1 MVTATHQ
8 EIPVDL
14 PAPLAAWAKARPPE
28 AWERAGEALALSRE
42 LGLPD
47 EVALAALTLEED
59 TGDDPWVAEARR
71 LRDLAAQAED
81 ERATLV
87 LSSAEEPTALFVL
100 LIHALLRLRRL
111 KTAPEVERRAGARA
125 AFDLYA
131 PLANRLGLGRIKW
144 ELEDLGLRYAE
155 PQVYAD
161 IARRLEERRTDREA
175 YIARVV
181 AELTEALR
189 EAGIPAQVSGR
200 PKHIYSIWRKMQ
212 RKHKR
217 FEELFDVRAVR
228 VLVDTVD
235 QCYAALSVVH
245 ARWPFIPGEYDDYI
259 AAPKANRYQSLH
271 TAVIGPGG
279 KTLEVQIRTHE
290 MHAHAELGVAAHW
303 RYKEGARAA
312 EGLEQRIQQLRA
324 RLRGEPEPEAP
335 GPVHVLTPK
344 GEVIALPPGATPLDF
359 AYRIHTEVGHRT
371 RGAKVD
377 GRIVPLN
384 TPLKS
389 GQRVELVLA
398 RESAPSRD
406 WLRPENGYLTTAR
419 ARAKVR
425 QWFKQQLRSEHVLAG
440 REALARELAGEAAP
454 PHDALAAAA
463 RRCNLRD
470 VDDLYAAVGRGE
482 LGVRQVANL
491 LRRPPEAE
499 DALPTQGAAPAP
511 EAGRGLVVLGV
522 SDLLTRLAGC
532 CRPLPGDPVRGY
544 ISQGRGVTV
553 HRADC
558 PNLARLDPE
567 RLVDVAWGEADR
579 RLPADIV
586 VRAQDRAGL
595 LRDVSSVLAA
605 LDINV
610 LGANTHSD
618 RRTREAHLRLTL
630 EVADREQ
637 LDRALARLAQIPDV
651 LEARR
656 A

>member
-1 MVTATHQ
+1 MVTATRQH
-8 EIPVDL
+8 IPVDL
-14 PAPLAAWAKARPPE
+14 PAPLAAWAEARPPE
-28 AWERAGEALALSRE
+28 ARERAAEALALSRE

-47 EVALAALTLEED
+47 EVALAALTLDEAS
-59 TGDDPWVAEARR
+59 GDAPLVAEARR

-87 LSSAEEPTALFVL
+87 LSSAEEPAALFVL
-100 LIHALLRLRRL
+100 LIHALLWLRHL
-111 KTAPEVERRAGARA
+111 KTAPEDERRAGAEA
-125 AFDLYA
+125 AFGLYA

-144 ELEDLGLRYAE
+144 ELEDLALRYAE
-155 PQVYAD
+155 PQAYAD
-161 IARRLEERRTDREA
+161 IARRLEERRADREA

-181 AELTEALR
+181 AELTETLH

-271 TAVIGPGG
+271 TAVIGPEG

-344 GEVIALPPGATPLDF
+344 GEVIALPAGATPLDF

-377 GRIVPLN
+377 GRITPLN

-398 RESAPSRD
+398 REPAPSRD
-406 WLRPENGYLTTAR
+406 WLRPEGGYLTTAR

-425 QWFKQQLRSEHVLAG
+425 QWFKQQLRAEHILAG
-440 REALARELAGEAAP
+440 REALARELAGEPPAP
-454 PHDALAAAA
+454 ETLAEAA
-463 RRCNLRD
+463 RRYNFRD

-491 LRRPPEAE
+491 LCRPPETA
-499 DALPTQGAAPAP
+499 DAIATRAPSALPEG
-511 EAGRGLVVLGV
+511 GRGLVVLGV

-567 RLVDVAWGEADR
+567 RLVDVAWGEPDR
-579 RLPADIV
+579 SLPADVI

-618 RRTREAHLRLTL
+618 RRTQEAHLRLTL
-630 EVADREQ
+630 EVAGREQ
-637 LDRALARLAQIPDV
+637 LDQALARLAQIPDV

>member
-1 MVTATHQ
+1 MVTATRQ
-8 EIPVDL
+8 ESPIEL
-14 PAPLAAWAKARPPE
+14 PAPLAAWAEARPPQARE
-28 AWERAGEALALSRE
+28 QAAQALALSRE
-42 LGLPD
+42 LGLSD
-47 EVALAALTLEED
+47 AVALAALALDDETR
-59 TGDDPWVAEARR
+59 DDPLLAEARR
-71 LRDLAAQAED
+71 LRALAAHAEHD
-81 ERATLV
+81 RATLV
-87 LSSAEEPTALFVL
+87 LSSAEEAGALFVL
-100 LIHALLRLRRL
+100 LIHALLELRRL
-111 KTAPEVERRAGARA
+111 KSAPEAERRAAA
-125 AFDLYA
+125 QTAFDFYA

-144 ELEDLGLRYAE
+144 ELEDLALRYAH
-155 PQVYAD
+155 PRDYAD
-161 IARRLEERRTDREA
+161 IARRLEERRADREA
-175 YIARVV
+175 YIRRVMD
-181 AELTEALR
+181 ELHAALA

-212 RKHKR
+212 RKNKR

-271 TAVIGPGG
+271 TAVVGPEG

-312 EGLEQRIQQLRA
+312 EGLERRIQQLRA
-324 RLRGEPEPEAP
+324 RLRGEAEPETA

-377 GRIVPLN
+377 GRITPLN

-398 RESAPSRD
+398 REPAPSRD

-425 QWFKQQLRSEHVLAG
+425 HWFKRQLREEHILAG
-440 REALARELAGEAAP
+440 REALARELAEASP
-454 PHDALAAAA
+454 SEEALTEAA
-463 RRCNLRD
+463 RRYNLRD
-470 VDDLYAAVGRGE
+470 VDDLYAAIGRGE

-491 LRRPPEAE
+491 LRRPPAE
-499 DALPTQGAAPAP
+499 DDAVAPHP
-511 EAGRGLVVLGV
+511 PSGPSEAGRGLVVLGV
-522 SDLLTRLAGC
+522 GDLLTRLAGC

-544 ISQGRGVTV
+544 ISQGRGVVV

-558 PNLARLDPE
+558 PNLARLDAE
-567 RLVDVAWGEADR
+567 RQVEVAWGEPDR
-579 RLPADIV
+579 RLPADV
-586 VRAQDRAGL
+586 LVRAQDRPGL
-595 LRDVSSVLAA
+595 LRDIASVLAA
-605 LDINV
+605 QDINL
-610 LGANTHSD
+610 LGANTHTD
-618 RRTREAHLRLTL
+618 RRTREAHMRLTL
-630 EVADREQ
+630 EVADRGQ
-637 LDRALARLAQIPDV
+637 LDRALARLTHIPDV

-656 A
+656 V